1 MVDSRPLKLSNIWN
15 NSVGLGSVAFV
26 WEARQWRKMQ
36 NFYSVGHNAPTDL
49 SRFWVKGHESFIG
62 HLVGDTS

>member
-1 MVDSRPLKLSNIWN
+1 MPSKMWQ

-36 NFYSVGHNAPTDL
+36 NFHRVSHNVPMYL
-49 SRFWVKGHESFIG
+49 SRFWVKGHDSRSTFGEHIVDL
-62 HLVGDTS
+62 H